1 MKIKGLKIINK
12 IGKYLGN
19 WHKHYLNL
27 IMIKIIKSNILNQP
41 ILIPNKKNKKINF
54 FIKYQP
60 FYKLHSKININKNGL
75 LKIWEN
81 LDLLMVALDSKK
93 EKIKEVNFFL
103 KVFKWKNKTNKYS
116 KLYIKILTQEVWA
129 EKIHFEKIKIF

>member
-1 MKIKGLKIINK
+1 MKIKELKTINR

-27 IMIKIIKSNILNQP
+27 IMIEITKSNILNQP
-41 ILIPNKKNKKINF
+41 ILILNKKNKKINF
-54 FIKYQP
+54 FIKYQL

-81 LDLLMVALDSKK
+81 LDLLMVVLDSKK
-93 EKIKEVNFFL
+93 VKIKEVNSFL
-103 KVFKWKNKTNKYS
+103 KVFK
-116 KLYIKILTQEVWA
+116 
-129 EKIHFEKIKIF
+129 